1 MEDGVMRPELVALVL
16 YLLSLPVSAQQADP
30 AYVDSLENK
39 SIPDPA
45 RTDGRSRSGAGAQV
59 AQRHADDQAMARQ
72 HAAQAADTER
82 HIREQM
88 DKFTAAHV
96 AAVGRQGQE
105 AANGHA
111 DPPVGGHSMRRQLN
125 GDTDPGGLP
134 YDPGTTRTPTQQ
146 TGITGQIGT
155 ALLQDAAGAV
165 DAGIERKVQ
174 GRSGRIVLPVTGS
187 DAPPGL

>member
-1 MEDGVMRPELVALVL
+1 MRPELAALAL
-16 YLLSLPVSAQQADP
+16 CLLSLPVSAQQADP

-59 AQRHADDQAMARQ
+59 AQRHADDQAMARHQ
-72 HAAQAADTER
+72 AAQAAETER

-105 AANGHA
+105 AAANGYA

-125 GDTDPGGLP
+125 GDTNPGGLP
-134 YDPGTTRTPTQQ
+134 DAPRPTLAPTPQ
-146 TGITGQIGT
+146 TGMGDQIGS

-165 DAGIERKVQ
+165 DAGIERKVY
-174 GRSGRIVLPVTGS
+174 GRNGRIVLPVTAS
-187 DAPPGL
+187 DDAPGL

>member
-72 HAAQAADTER
+72 QAAQAADTER

-96 AAVGRQGQE
+96 AAIDRQGQE
-105 AANGHA
+105 ATNDYA

-134 YDPGTTRTPTQQ
+134 DAPGPTLAPTPQ
-146 TGITGQIGT
+146 TGIGGQIGS
-155 ALLQDAAGAV
+155 ALLQDAAGVV
-165 DAGIERKVQ
+165 DASIERKVQ